1 MNEIWTSGITGH
13 CLEIRRSALPGMYAA
28 GKMGRSYPVHEIY
41 MSVCP
46 PMPRPLLRFQ
56 KVPSIAQKNGLK
68 RIGVFVDV
76 RPGDYFSDA
85 VAWAVKHGITAG
97 VGGNKFAPNDP
108 CTRGQIVTMLW
119 ALAGKPEPVDYN
131 VSPAAYYAKAAQ
143 WARSCGISAG
153 VGDNKFAPDDPCTRG
168 QIVTMLYKTKK

>member
-13 CLEIRRSALPGMYAA
+13 CLEIRRSALPGMYAV

-119 ALAGKPEPVDYN
+119 ALAGKPEPVDYKPFRMSPLRPITPRQHSGLVPA
-131 VSPAAYYAKAAQ
+131 VSLPVWVIISSPLMIPALVVK
-143 WARSCGISAG
+143 S
-153 VGDNKFAPDDPCTRG
+153 
-168 QIVTMLYKTKK
+168 